1 MNRKNTVLKMA
12 GILLVAGLVLYFVG
26 IVAFPFQHPIA
37 SHALVQSGKAMELAY
52 EREDYAVHAEGITEV
67 RIRTRN
73 MPITVTPSND
83 GEITLHY
90 YTCETDPYEVSLD
103 GGVLT
108 LKYKYD
114 NLFNAGSWFSGST
127 IFNVIHNTNPR
138 VEVAVPEAYAGALQ
152 LDTSNAS
159 VSVSG
164 LTAAGDVRI
173 DTSNSPIEVS
183 NASATMLSA
192 HTSNGAVT
200 LDKVVVSGTVDMKS
214 SNSSLTA
221 RQVAAKDKLRLD
233 TSNGRIVV
241 DQVTSAAIELKSS
254 NASISGSVGGKR
266 SDYTISSD
274 TSNADDNLGDG
285 GKGPSRLTVNTSN
298 GAINISFLGE

>member
-1 MNRKNTVLKMA
+1 
-12 GILLVAGLVLYFVG
+12 
-26 IVAFPFQHPIA
+26 
-37 SHALVQSGKAMELAY
+37 
-52 EREDYAVHAEGITEV
+52 
-67 RIRTRN
+67 
-73 MPITVTPSND
+73 VTPSKT

-90 YTCETDPYEVSLD
+90 YTCEKDPYEVSLD
-103 GGVLT
+103 GGKLT

-114 NLFNAGSWFSGST
+114 NLFNIGSWFNHQT
-127 IFNVIHNTNPR
+127 DLNVELI
-138 VEVAVPEAYAGALQ
+138 VPEAYAGALT

-159 VSVSG
+159 VNVSG

-173 DTSNSPIEVS
+173 DTSNSTIEMNNV
-183 NASATMLSA
+183 SATLASA

-200 LDKVVVSGTVDMKS
+200 LDKVIVSGTVDMRS

-221 RQVAAKDKLRLD
+221 RQVAAKDKLYLE
-233 TSNGRIVV
+233 TSNGRVVV

-254 NASISGSVGGKR
+254 NGSISGSVGGKR

-285 GKGPSRLTVNTSN
+285 GNGPFRLTVNTSN
-298 GAINISFLGE
+298 GAINVSFLDE

>member
-1 MNRKNTVLKMA
+1 MKRNNSVLKLA
-12 GILLVAGLVLYFVG
+12 GVLLVVGLALYFVG
-26 IVAFPFQHPIA
+26 MAAFA
-37 SHALVQSGKAMELAY
+37 SDAPAQGGNVTELTY
-52 EREDYAVHAEGITEV
+52 EPADYTTPAVEITEI

-73 MPITVTPSND
+73 MPVKVTPSK
-83 GEITLHY
+83 GSEITLHY
-90 YTCETDPYEVSLD
+90 YTCEKDPYEVSLD

-114 NLFNAGSWFSGST
+114 NLFNVSSWFNGST
-127 IFNVIHNTNPR
+127 IFNVINNTNPR
-138 VEVAVPEAYAGALQ
+138 VEVVVPEAYAGALE

-159 VSVSG
+159 VNVSD
-164 LTAAGDVRI
+164 LTAAGNIRI
-173 DTSNSPIEVS
+173 DTSNSPIELNNVS
-183 NASATMLSA
+183 AVQVSA

-200 LDKVVVSGTVDMKS
+200 LSKLIVSGTVDMKS
-214 SNSSLTA
+214 SNGSLTA

-241 DQVTSAAIELKSS
+241 DQVTSANIELRSS
-254 NASISGSVGGKR
+254 NGGISGTVGGKR

-285 GKGPSRLTVNTSN
+285 GKGPFRLTVNTSN
-298 GAINISFLGE
+298 GAINISFTDE